1 MNRLLFILISLV
13 ALSACQLDRRKG
25 NPADDVDIK
34 VFRYDRLQFEA
45 TELNS
50 LLAWQRMS
58 TEWSHATRLLI
69 EDVLELGSVDQ
80 PDINGRFC
88 TFFSDSILVRLMEDA
103 GLKFKDMTPVEK
115 ELTKGFRKLKK
126 EIPSLRIP
134 RVYSQIAALNQSVV
148 VTDSL
153 LGFSL
158 DKYMGVDYLLYKKFY
173 YSYQRRFMSPERIVP
188 DCFAFYLLGQYPFS
202 WEEGHRALFD
212 IMMHRGKIAWIVEH
226 IFGENKSGAF
236 ALGYTDEE
244 LKWCRSHG
252 KDLWKWMSD
261 SNHLMSTDPMI
272 IRSYI
277 SSNPGFVFA
286 GQQLPPSFGIWIG
299 MQLVEKWMKSH
310 EDMSVAQLLE
320 KTDFR
325 EMLAPSN

>member
-1 MNRLLFILISLV
+1 
-13 ALSACQLDRRKG
+13 
-25 NPADDVDIK
+25 
-34 VFRYDRLQFEA
+34 
-45 TELNS
+45 
-50 LLAWQRMS
+50 
-58 TEWSHATRLLI
+58 
-69 EDVLELGSVDQ
+69 
-80 PDINGRFC
+80 
-88 TFFSDSILVRLMEDA
+88 MEDA

-158 DKYMGVDYLLYKKFY
+158 DKYMGADYLLYKKFY